1 MPLPWLQESH
11 AFIASGNLP
20 MDLAHSDKDLPL
32 KEDIRLLGRI
42 LGDTVREQEGEE
54 TYDLIERVRQSAVRF
69 RRAQDPGAGDEL
81 RAVLRDLSPGRA
93 ILVVRAFSYFSQL
106 ANLAEDQHHIR
117 RSRAHRMGNAPPRPS
132 SLGHALAQA
141 AASSLGAEALRAFFA
156 TAQIRPVLTAHPTE
170 VQRKSILNAQME
182 IARLLDER
190 DRSASTPREAALRD
204 EHLQRQVLLLWH
216 TRMLRPH
223 RPAVTDEVASAL
235 SYFERTFLREL
246 PALYADLEDRL
257 GLDPA
262 WGDAELPPF
271 LQLGSWIGGDRDGN
285 PFVTADVL
293 QRTLRMQSRTIL
305 DFLMKETQA
314 LGEELSLSLQVSRA
328 SQEVMDLAE
337 QSPDQTPQRADEVY
351 RRALA
356 LVFQR
361 LSATHAAWL
370 ETEPVGPLLAEPYRS
385 PAELKATLDA
395 LNRSL
400 RDHGGRRLARGRLR
414 NLRRAV
420 SVFGFHLA
428 PVDLRQSS
436 DVHGRVVAELFAAV
450 RPGCSYLSLN
460 EEERVALLVAE
471 LESPRPLASP
481 YLAYSEETCQ
491 ELALFRAAAEAQQRM
506 GMDALPSCIVSH
518 TEGVSDLLE
527 AAVMLREA
535 GLLRPAEGRLDLNL
549 IPLFETIQDLQQSGD
564 IMGALFQVPL
574 YRHLLDSQGGIQ
586 EVMLGYSDSNKDGG
600 FLTSRWELYK
610 AELRLVEVAERHKV
624 RLRLFHGRG
633 GSVGRGGGPSYEAIL
648 AQPPGAV
655 NGQIRLTEQGEVIAA
670 KYGHPAVGRRNLEVL
685 VAATLEASLPIGIDS
700 GGGDLRFSQAMDAL
714 SGEACRAY
722 RDLVYHTEGFE
733 RFFWESTPISEIAQL
748 NIGSRPASRR
758 AGRAITD
765 LRAIPWVFS
774 WSQCRVMLPGWYGFG
789 SAVRAFQ
796 QERGEAGM
804 SLLKEMHATWPY
816 FHSLLSNMDMVLA
829 KVDLAIASRYADL
842 VGDPVLRNR
851 IFGRIQDECDASI
864 EALKAITGQQ
874 DLLEGNPAL
883 RRSIQHRFPYLDPLN
898 HLQVELLRRY
908 RSGDSD
914 NRTERGI
921 LLSINGIAAGL
932 RNSG

>member
-1 MPLPWLQESH
+1 
-11 AFIASGNLP
+11 
-20 MDLAHSDKDLPL
+20 MDLAHDDKDLPL
-32 KEDIRLLGRI
+32 KEDIRLLGRL
-42 LGDTVREQEGEE
+42 LGDTVREQEGDD
-54 TYDLIERVRQSAVRF
+54 TFQLIERIRQSAVRF
-69 RRAQDPGAGDEL
+69 RRALDPGAEAEL
-81 RAVLRDLSPGRA
+81 KGMLKGLSPGRS

-117 RSRAHRMGNAPPRPS
+117 RSRAHRMIHSHARPS

-141 AASSLGAEALRAFFA
+141 ADAGLGADGLKAFFA
-156 TAQIRPVLTAHPTE
+156 GAQVRPVLTAHPTE

-190 DRSASTPREAALRD
+190 DRSASTPRETALRD
-204 EHLQRQVLLLWH
+204 EHLQRQVLLLWQ
-216 TRMLRPH
+216 TRMLRPQ
-223 RPAVTDEVASAL
+223 RPEVADEVASAL
-235 SYFERTFLREL
+235 SYFERTFLQQI
-246 PALYADLEDRL
+246 PSLYADLEDRL

-271 LQLGSWIGGDRDGN
+271 FQLGSWIGGDRDGN

-293 QRTLRMQSRTIL
+293 ERALLMQARTIL
-305 DFLMKETQA
+305 DFLLKEIQS

-328 SQEVMDLAE
+328 TPEVLAMAE
-337 QSPDQTPQRADEVY
+337 RSLDQAPQRMDEAY
-351 RRALA
+351 RRALI
-356 LVFQR
+356 LIFQR
-361 LSATHAAWL
+361 LSATRHSLL
-370 ETEPVGPLLAEPYRS
+370 ETRNSGPATTAPYLA
-385 PAELKATLDA
+385 PAELQADLDA
-395 LNRSL
+395 LDRSL
-400 RDHGGRRLARGRLR
+400 RTHGGRRLARGRLR
-414 NLRRAV
+414 DLRRAV

-428 PVDLRQSS
+428 PVDLRQNS
-436 DVHGRVVAELFAAV
+436 DVHGRVVAELMQAL
-450 RPGCSYLSLN
+450 RPGFAYLSLD
-460 EEERVALLVAE
+460 EAARIEALTTE

-481 YLAYSEETCQ
+481 FLAYSEESLQ
-491 ELALFRAAAEAQQRM
+491 ELALFRTAADLQTRLGTE
-506 GMDALPSCIVSH
+506 ALPSCIISH

-535 GLLRPAEGRLDLNL
+535 GLLRPQEGRLDINL
-549 IPLFETIQDLQQSGD
+549 IPLFETIEDLQRSGD
-564 IMGALFQVPL
+564 IMDALFRVPL
-574 YRHLLDSQGGIQ
+574 YRRLLESRHHIQ

-610 AELRLVEVAERHKV
+610 AEQNLVAVAQRHGV

-685 VAATLEASLPIGIDS
+685 VAATLEASLPTHEGPGEDP
-700 GGGDLRFSQAMDAL
+700 RFAAAMDTL
-714 SGEACRAY
+714 SGEACRAF
-722 RDLVYHTEGFE
+722 RGLVYDTPDFE
-733 RFFWESTPISEIAQL
+733 RYFWESTPIAEIAQL
-748 NIGSRPASRR
+748 NIGSRPASRK

-789 SAVRAFQ
+789 SAVKAFQ
-796 QERGEAGM
+796 RERGAAGLA
-804 SLLKEMHATWPY
+804 LLQEMHAHWPT
-816 FHSLLSNMDMVLA
+816 FQSLLSNMDMVLA
-829 KVDLAIASRYADL
+829 KVDLAVASRYADL
-842 VGDPVLRNR
+842 VGDPALREA
-851 IFGRIQDECDASI
+851 IFGRIQAECEDTIQS
-864 EALKAITGQQ
+864 LKAITGQGE
-874 DLLEGNPAL
+874 LLDGNPIL
-883 RRSIQHRFPYLDPLN
+883 KRSIQHRFPYLDPLN

-908 RSGDSD
+908 RVGDSD
-914 NRTERGI
+914 DRIERGI